1 MTVQMDDQE
10 EFIPTTGETAEAR
23 LRRMARRRGRRLRPE
38 EIIPIVFVV
47 LAVIALLF
55 WLVGL
60 RGGGTGGTALPPLP
74 SPTPAVAMAT
84 DTPQVRPFTPT
95 GPVATVAAIA
105 TQPPPPTEG
114 PSIPSTIAPGVYVKV
129 TGTGPDMLSF
139 RTGPGLNYARL
150 VKPGTEDQPYLLP
163 DGTILKVLEGPELA
177 DDMRWWRLQTI
188 DASKTIGWAVEQY
201 LVPVA
206 PPGQ

>member
-1 MTVQMDDQE
+1 MTVDRDDQE
-10 EFIPTTGETAEAR
+10 EFVPTTGETAEAR
-23 LRRMARRRGRRLRPE
+23 LRRMARRRSRRFRPE
-38 EIIPIVFVV
+38 EIIPITFVV

-60 RGGGTGGTALPPLP
+60 RGRGPGTAAPAPLP
-74 SPTPAVAMAT
+74 SPTGAVAMGT
-84 DTPQVRPFTPT
+84 ETPQMRPFTPT
-95 GPVATVAAIA
+95 SLAPTVA
-105 TQPPPPTEG
+105 TQPPPPTEA
-114 PSIPSTIAPGVYVKV
+114 PAVPSTIAPGVYVKV

-150 VKPGTEDQPYLLP
+150 VKPGTEDEPFLLA

-177 DDMRWWRLQTI
+177 DDMRWWRLQTT
-188 DASKTIGWAVEQY
+188 DASQTIGWAVEQY